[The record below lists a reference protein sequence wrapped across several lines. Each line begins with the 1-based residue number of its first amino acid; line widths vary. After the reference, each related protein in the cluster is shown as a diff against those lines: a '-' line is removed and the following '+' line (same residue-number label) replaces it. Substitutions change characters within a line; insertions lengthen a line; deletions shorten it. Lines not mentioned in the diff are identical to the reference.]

1 MLHWPLKSVLTN
13 FKTPCVR
20 ERQKLDFLSQIN
32 PSALAHPCPEV
43 LQLYS
48 PVFYNGGLEPVSRPC
63 QDRLQGWD
71 SSRVIAHHVVG
82 REQQEAGSPSW
93 FNWTEIRVVREYAES
108 LISFGLPPS
117 EIGVITPYVQQVQKL
132 KQILPPDVHVGTVD
146 AFQGSEATAIIIST
160 VRSSDDGS
168 LGFVTDARRINVAVS
183 RAKAGVERTNPRIL
197 RSSFLR
203 VSSPSASSSSLS
215 LRRLL
220 FSLFAIRIFL
230 KR

>member
-1 MLHWPLKSVLTN
+1 MRNPARSRRKHPMLRTVGRGIQLII
-13 FKTPCVR
+13 
-20 ERQKLDFLSQIN
+20 ERFIDRY
-32 PSALAHPCPEV
+32 PEV

-132 KQILPPDVHVGTVD
+132 KQILH
-146 AFQGSEATAIIIST
+146 
-160 VRSSDDGS
+160 
-168 LGFVTDARRINVAVS
+168 
-183 RAKAGVERTNPRIL
+183 
-197 RSSFLR
+197 
-203 VSSPSASSSSLS
+203 
-215 LRRLL
+215 
-220 FSLFAIRIFL
+220 
-230 KR
+230 